1 MTAPNELQPMS
12 LLLRRLE
19 TAQADCMDDGQVA
32 AAILLQD
39 ARAAIIAS
47 LSPARVTG
55 AADIVDEA
63 ACLIWSE
70 LCPDTVM
77 GDEDRP
83 YYEAA
88 AKAVLARIRNEI
100 IEECAKVCEGLRHV
114 DYPSETSEWSS
125 GTFDCAQA
133 VRALVRSGSMP

>member
-1 MTAPNELQPMS
+1 MDNAAFQDTDDAPAVAVLAAVRHCANSWEGS
-12 LLLRRLE
+12 ARLLGNVR
-19 TAQADCMDDGQVA
+19 AAD
-32 AAILLQD
+32 I
-39 ARAAIIAS
+39 ARACSEAIAALTRI
-47 LSPARVTG
+47 TG
-55 AADIVDEA
+55 ATDIVDEA

-70 LCPDTVM
+70 LCPDMVM

-88 AKAVLARIRNEI
+88 AKAVLALL

-133 VRALVRSGSMP
+133 VRALRTGK

>member
-1 MTAPNELQPMS
+1 MT
-12 LLLRRLE
+12 
-19 TAQADCMDDGQVA
+19 
-32 AAILLQD
+32 
-39 ARAAIIAS
+39 IAKT
-47 LSPARVTG
+47 PTRITG

-88 AKAVLARIRNEI
+88 AKAVLALS

-133 VRALVRSGSMP
+133 VRALLATR